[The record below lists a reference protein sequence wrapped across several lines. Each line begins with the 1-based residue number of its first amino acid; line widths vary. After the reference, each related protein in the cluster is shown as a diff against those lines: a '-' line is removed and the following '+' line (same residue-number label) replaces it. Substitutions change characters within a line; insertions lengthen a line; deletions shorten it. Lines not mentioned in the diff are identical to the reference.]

1 LSIDSLVKI
10 GTDTITKNR
19 KKNLVVS
26 GEARLALL
34 HRELEACRAC
44 PNMIGPVVHGPA
56 LMSRIL
62 LVGQAPGPRE
72 GSLGRPFAWT
82 AGKTLFRWMER
93 ALGVPEDVWRSRVYM
108 SAVARCFPGKAKG
121 GGDRKPDPDE
131 IARCRT
137 HLEREVEILSPKLIL
152 PVGTLAIEQVLGHKG
167 PLAQVVGVK
176 LRARY
181 HGALADIICLPHPSG
196 ASSWHKT
203 EPGIS
208 LLAKA
213 LDLLAAHPEIA
224 IAFGP
229 NRGAQAP
236 APMP

>member
-1 LSIDSLVKI
+1 
-10 GTDTITKNR
+10 
-19 KKNLVVS
+19 
-26 GEARLALL
+26 
-34 HRELEACRAC
+34 
-44 PNMIGPVVHGPA
+44 
-56 LMSRIL
+56 
-62 LVGQAPGPRE
+62 
-72 GSLGRPFAWT
+72 
-82 AGKTLFRWMER
+82 
-93 ALGVPEDVWRSRVYM
+93 M

>member
-1 LSIDSLVKI
+1 M
-10 GTDTITKNR
+10 KNH
-19 KKNLVVS
+19 LAPA
-26 GEARLALL
+26 GEVRLGLL

-62 LVGQAPGPRE
+62 LIGQAPGPRE

-82 AGKTLFRWMER
+82 AGKTLFRWMEQ
-93 ALGVPEDVWRSRVYM
+93 ALGVPEDVWRNRVYM

-121 GGDRKPDPDE
+121 GGDRKPDMDE

-137 HLEREVEILSPKLIL
+137 HLEREVEILRPGLIR
-152 PVGTLAIEQVLGHKG
+152 PVGSLAIEQVLGHKG
-167 PLAQVVGVK
+167 PLAEVVGVK

-181 HGALADIICLPHPSG
+181 HGVLADILCLPHPSG

-208 LLAKA
+208 LLKRA
-213 LDLLAAHPEIA
+213 LGLLAAHPEVER
-224 IAFGP
+224 AFGP
-229 NRGAQAP
+229 TRGALAP
-236 APMP
+236 SSSA

>member
-1 LSIDSLVKI
+1 MMKTGLV
-10 GTDTITKNR
+10 
-19 KKNLVVS
+19 LS
-26 GEARLALL
+26 GETRLTLL

-44 PNMIGPVVHGPA
+44 PNMIGPVVHGPP

-62 LVGQAPGPRE
+62 LVGQAPGPHE

-108 SAVARCFPGKAKG
+108 SAVARCFPGKARG
-121 GGDRKPDPDE
+121 GGDRKPDPTE

-137 HLEREVEILSPKLIL
+137 HLEREVEILGPKLIL

-167 PLAQVVGVK
+167 PLAEVVGKTV
-176 LRARY
+176 RARF
-181 HGALADIICLPHPSG
+181 HGVIADILCLPHPSG
-196 ASSWHKT
+196 ASTWHKT

-213 LDLLAAHPEIA
+213 LDLLAAHPEIER
-224 IAFGP
+224 AFGP
-229 NRGAQAP
+229 NRSAP
-236 APMP
+236 APAPALNT